1 MSMVSIELDDRMV
14 AFVDEKVR
22 SGAFRDRSDVL
33 AQALN
38 DMARW
43 DNRNQAFEDALQEG
57 LDDVTAGRVM
67 EVDDIPSFIDGL
79 GRD

>member
-1 MSMVSIELDDRMV
+1 MTMVSVELDDRME

-22 SGAFRDRSDVL
+22 SGAFRDRSEVL

-38 DMARW
+38 AMERRDRLA
-43 DNRNQAFEDALQEG
+43 QPFEDALQEG
-57 LDDVTAGRVM
+57 LDDVAAGHVM
-67 EVDDIPSFIDGL
+67 EVDDIPAWIDGL

>member
-1 MSMVSIELDDRMV
+1 MTMVSVELDDRME

-22 SGAFRDRSDVL
+22 SGAFRDRAAVL
-33 AQALN
+33 ARALG
-38 DMARW
+38 DMERRDRLA
-43 DNRNQAFEDALQEG
+43 QPFEDALQEG

-67 EVDDIPSFIDGL
+67 EIDDIPAWIDGL